1 MRENNLTELR
11 EGQLAG
17 LSQLTWLYLDHNS
30 IDVVEEG
37 AFDKLRRVKELD
49 LSNNRIESLPN
60 GTFRPLPNLR
70 ILDLSYNR
78 LQVLEPDLFH
88 GLRKLTNLHLRYN
101 ALKFV
106 PVRIFQD
113 CRSMQFLD
121 LGYNQLQ
128 SLARN
133 SFAGLFK
140 LTELHLEHNEL
151 VKVNLAHFP
160 RLISLRTLYMHNNR
174 ATIVVNT
181 LDWTWHFL
189 EKIDLSANEIEY
201 IEPHVFESTPNLKV
215 LMLDSNRLTSVDQ
228 RILDSWSSLDS
239 ITLAGNDWECSRNV
253 CALASWLSAFRGQH
267 DNSLLCSSP
276 DTAQGEDVLD
286 AVYAFQLCEDPPVEV
301 TTAGLYASTR
311 DLGPITPNP
320 YEGEGSEVV
329 TNSFTVTVGHDD
341 LESTMQ
347 IHKVVTGTM
356 ALIFSFLIIVLMLYV
371 AWKCFPAG
379 IRQLRQCFSS
389 QRRKQKQKQSMQ
401 QMAAI
406 STPEYYVDYKPN
418 HIEGALVIINEYGS
432 CTCQQQ
438 ASRECEVWP
447 CFWVSLYLWLSGYT
461 VNSFLDTP
469 GRGTEGIIQSSG
481 HFFFLQS
488 ISLWCGRSVL
498 HVADYFVVD
507 LLLLLSAAD
516 LKSHN
521 GHGTLGPVRV
531 LSKKRE
537 EYSAEAFL
545 SRMDIWAL
553 MCLSISGHLIIV

>member
-1 MRENNLTELR
+1 MLMDFLLFGLYLKWPLKELPGLFLCLLAIFLRTIPFAEAVCPRPCRCDSKLLYCEGLNLTDIPRNLSSAMGLSMRENNLTELR
-11 EGQLAG
+11 EGQLVG

-30 IDVVEEG
+30 IDIVEEG
-37 AFDKLRRVKELD
+37 AFDRLRRVKELD
-49 LSNNRIESLPN
+49 LSSNRIESLPN

-78 LQVLEPDLFH
+78 LQALEADLFL
-88 GLRKLTNLHLRYN
+88 GLRKLKNLHLRYN

-174 ATIVVNT
+174 ATIIVNT
-181 LDWTWHFL
+181 LEWTWHFL
-189 EKIDLSANEIEY
+189 EKIDVSANEIVY
-201 IEPHVFESTPNLKV
+201 IEPHVFESAPNLKV
-215 LMLDSNRLTSVDQ
+215 LMLDSNRLTYVDHQ
-228 RILDSWSSLDS
+228 ILDSWSCLET

-253 CALASWLSAFRGQH
+253 CALATWLSAFQGQR
-267 DNSLLCSSP
+267 DRSLQCSSP
-276 DTAQGEDVLD
+276 NTAQGEEMLD
-286 AVYAFQLCEDPPVEV
+286 AIYAFQLCEDPSEEV
-301 TTAGLYASTR
+301 TTAGLFASTKGLR
-311 DLGPITPNP
+311 HWGSVGPFTPNP
-320 YEGEGSEVV
+320 YEGEGSEIV
-329 TNSFTVTVGHDD
+329 TSSFTITLDHDD
-341 LESTMQ
+341 LDSTMQ
-347 IHKVVTGTM
+347 IQKVVTGTM
-356 ALIFSFLIIVLMLYV
+356 ALIFSFLIVVLMLYV
-371 AWKCFPAG
+371 ACKCFPAG
-379 IRQLRQCFSS
+379 IRHLRQCFSS

-438 ASRECEVWP
+438 PSRECEV
-447 CFWVSLYLWLSGYT
+447 
-461 VNSFLDTP
+461 
-469 GRGTEGIIQSSG
+469 
-481 HFFFLQS
+481 
-488 ISLWCGRSVL
+488 
-498 HVADYFVVD
+498 
-507 LLLLLSAAD
+507 
-516 LKSHN
+516 
-521 GHGTLGPVRV
+521 
-531 LSKKRE
+531 
-537 EYSAEAFL
+537 
-545 SRMDIWAL
+545 
-553 MCLSISGHLIIV
+553 

>member
-1 MRENNLTELR
+1 MDFLLIGLYLKWPLRKPTGLILVSLGVLLRTAAWAEGVCPRLCRCDSKLLYCEGLNLTEVPRNLSSAMGLSMRENNLTELR
-11 EGQLAG
+11 EGHLAG

-30 IDVVEEG
+30 IELVEEG
-37 AFDKLRRVKELD
+37 AFERLRRVKELD
-49 LSNNRIESLPN
+49 LSSNRVESLAN
-60 GTFRPLPNLR
+60 ATFRPLPNLR

-78 LQVLEPDLFH
+78 LQALEPDLFH

-160 RLISLRTLYMHNNR
+160 RLIALRTLYMHNNR
-174 ATIVVNT
+174 AAIMVST
-181 LDWTWHFL
+181 LDWTWQYL
-189 EKIDLSANEIEY
+189 EKIDLSGNEIEY
-201 IEPHVFESTPNLKV
+201 IEPHVFESTPHLRV
-215 LMLDSNRLTSVDQ
+215 LMLDSNRLSSVPQ

-239 ITLAGNDWECSRNV
+239 ITLAGNDWECGRNV
-253 CALASWLSAFRGQH
+253 CALASWLSGFRGQR
-267 DNSLLCSSP
+267 DSTLISARTRGP
-276 DTAQGEDVLD
+276 RPRGPT
-286 AVYAFQLCEDPPVEV
+286 PPGTGV
-301 TTAGLYASTR
+301 
-311 DLGPITPNP
+311 GPFTPNP
-320 YEGEGSEVV
+320 YEGKGGEAAVTSGSFADATAED
-329 TNSFTVTVGHDD
+329 GRDAHD

-356 ALIFSFLIIVLMLYV
+356 ALIFSFLIVVLMLYV

-379 IRQLRQCFSS
+379 IRQLRLCFTS

-432 CTCQQQ
+432 CTCQQP
-438 ASRECEVWP
+438 ASRECEV
-447 CFWVSLYLWLSGYT
+447 
-461 VNSFLDTP
+461 
-469 GRGTEGIIQSSG
+469 
-481 HFFFLQS
+481 
-488 ISLWCGRSVL
+488 
-498 HVADYFVVD
+498 
-507 LLLLLSAAD
+507 
-516 LKSHN
+516 
-521 GHGTLGPVRV
+521 
-531 LSKKRE
+531 
-537 EYSAEAFL
+537 
-545 SRMDIWAL
+545 
-553 MCLSISGHLIIV
+553 

>member
-1 MRENNLTELR
+1 MLMDFLLIGLYLKWPLKKPPRLILYLLGIFLRTAPLVEAVCPRLCRCDSKLLYCEGLNLTDIPRNLSSAMGLSMRENNLTELR
-11 EGQLAG
+11 DGQLAG
-17 LSQLTWLYLDHNS
+17 LSQLTWLYLDHNN
-30 IDVVEEG
+30 IDNVEEG
-37 AFDKLRRVKELD
+37 AFDRLRRVKELD
-49 LSNNRIESLPN
+49 LSSNRIESLPN
-60 GTFRPLPNLR
+60 GTFKPLPNLR

-78 LQVLEPDLFH
+78 LQALEPDQFH

-101 ALKFV
+101 ALKYV

-121 LGYNQLQ
+121 LGHNQLQ

-201 IEPHVFESTPNLKV
+201 IEPHVFEGVPNLKV
-215 LMLDSNRLTSVDQ
+215 LMLDSNRLTYVDQ
-228 RILDSWSSLDS
+228 HILDSWSSLES

-253 CALASWLSAFRGQH
+253 CALASWLSAFQGQR
-267 DNSLLCSSP
+267 DNSLQCSSP

-286 AVYAFQLCEDPPVEV
+286 AVYAFQLCEDPTIDV

-311 DLGPITPNP
+311 DLGHGGSVFLGPFTPNP

-329 TNSFTVTVGHDD
+329 TSSFTVTLGQDD

-356 ALIFSFLIIVLMLYV
+356 ALIFSFLIIVLILYV
-371 AWKCFPAG
+371 AWKCFPTG
-379 IRQLRQCFSS
+379 IRHLRQCFSS

-401 QMAAI
+401 QMATI

-438 ASRECEVWP
+438 PSRECEV
-447 CFWVSLYLWLSGYT
+447 
-461 VNSFLDTP
+461 
-469 GRGTEGIIQSSG
+469 
-481 HFFFLQS
+481 
-488 ISLWCGRSVL
+488 
-498 HVADYFVVD
+498 
-507 LLLLLSAAD
+507 
-516 LKSHN
+516 
-521 GHGTLGPVRV
+521 
-531 LSKKRE
+531 
-537 EYSAEAFL
+537 
-545 SRMDIWAL
+545 
-553 MCLSISGHLIIV
+553 

>member
-1 MRENNLTELR
+1 MDFLLIGLYLKWPQQKPPGLILCSLGIFLKMLPLAEGVCPRPCRCDGKLLYCEGLNLTDVPRNLSGALGLSVRENNLTELH
-11 EGQLAG
+11 EAQFAG
-17 LSQLTWLYLDHNS
+17 LSQLTWLYLDHNAV
-30 IDVVEEG
+30 DVVEEG
-37 AFDKLRRVKELD
+37 AFERLRRLKELD
-49 LSNNRIESLPN
+49 LSANRIESLPN
-60 GTFRPLPNLR
+60 GTFKPLPNLR

-78 LQVLEPDLFH
+78 LQALEPDLFH

-113 CRSMQFLD
+113 CRSLQFLD

-160 RLISLRTLYMHNNR
+160 RLIALKTLYMRNNR
-174 ATIVVNT
+174 ATIVVST

-201 IEPHVFESTPNLKV
+201 IEPHVFESVPNLKA
-215 LMLDSNRLTSVDQ
+215 LNLDSNRLTSLDQ
-228 RILDSWSSLDS
+228 RILDSWASLAS
-239 ITLAGNDWECSRNV
+239 ITLSGNEWECSRNV
-253 CALASWLSAFRGQH
+253 CSLASWLSAFRGQR
-267 DNSLLCSSP
+267 DSSLLCSGP
-276 DTAQGEDVLD
+276 DAAQGEDVLD
-286 AVYAFQLCEDPPVEV
+286 AVYAFQLCEDPPLLDA
-301 TTAGLYASTR
+301 TTAGLHAPTRERTGASSSVF
-311 DLGPITPNP
+311 LGPATPNP
-320 YEGEGSEVV
+320 FDLQAEGGGGDVATGSFAV
-329 TNSFTVTVGHDD
+329 TAGHDD

-356 ALIFSFLIIVLMLYV
+356 ALIFSFLIVVLMLYV

-379 IRQLRQCFSS
+379 VRQLRQCFSS

-401 QMAAI
+401 QMAAL

-438 ASRECEVWP
+438 PSRECEV
-447 CFWVSLYLWLSGYT
+447 
-461 VNSFLDTP
+461 
-469 GRGTEGIIQSSG
+469 
-481 HFFFLQS
+481 
-488 ISLWCGRSVL
+488 
-498 HVADYFVVD
+498 
-507 LLLLLSAAD
+507 
-516 LKSHN
+516 
-521 GHGTLGPVRV
+521 
-531 LSKKRE
+531 
-537 EYSAEAFL
+537 
-545 SRMDIWAL
+545 
-553 MCLSISGHLIIV
+553 